1 MHTQFLSFT
10 SPSNNRGHRHHPCSG
25 TGGTWSGSVEKN
37 LLNISLDVSNKNYY
51 PHLRLLNN
59 NKMKIIEIAAF
70 TTFSLRTNLYD
81 TSKVEYFE
89 TPVPF
94 LYQQRTELRLL
105 KNTAFVSSQ
114 QE

>member
-1 MHTQFLSFT
+1 
-10 SPSNNRGHRHHPCSG
+10 
-25 TGGTWSGSVEKN
+25 
-37 LLNISLDVSNKNYY
+37 
-51 PHLRLLNN
+51 
-59 NKMKIIEIAAF
+59 MKIIEIAAF